1 MSKKILKSRYYKFP
15 SLNERRELSNGIPKY
30 AKFNFKPIKVISSS
44 LKREHTLSE
53 INHTNNLYNWYVV
66 FSNKIFK
73 LHETELFLRTHFQ
86 RGIKEN
92 ILASNQR
99 ELVDNVLFKYFSEV
113 FYYFFFSTIET
124 LAQIINEYYV
134 MQIPENEVKFS
145 YSFIKRTEIRNIS
158 EQLLDFNNSVDT
170 ARQYRNCFTHKFP
183 KNEKDYRTSI
193 SSENGRTVLSAGK
206 GDNISNQ
213 DFLNNITECSE
224 KLKIL
229 LDKLK
234 LVWNE

>member
-15 SLNERRELSNGIPKY
+15 SLNERRELSDEISNY
-30 AKFNFKPIKVISSS
+30 AKFNFKSIKVFSSS
-44 LKREHTLSE
+44 LKGEHTLSE
-53 INHTNNLYNWYVV
+53 INQKNNLYNWNVV

-73 LHETELFLRTHFQ
+73 LYETEIYLRNHFK

-92 ILASNQR
+92 LLASNER
-99 ELVDNVLFKYFSEV
+99 ELVNNVLFNYFSEI

-124 LAQIINEYYV
+124 LAQIINEYYE
-134 MQIPENEVKFS
+134 MKIPENEVKFS
-145 YSFIKRTEIRNIS
+145 YSFIKRTEIQNIS

-193 SSENGRTVLSAGK
+193 SNENGRTTLSAGR
-206 GDNISNQ
+206 GDNITNQ
-213 DFLNNITECSE
+213 DFLNNITECSK
-224 KLKIL
+224 KLKEL
-229 LDKLK
+229 LKNLK
-234 LVWNE
+234 LEWNK